1 MRIDGYLDRL
11 IGQTLLALDS
21 IKRAEHVSSGK
32 LSASALGNPL
42 QWQILKSLAVERGD
56 IDEYTLRKFQRG
68 NHVEDWYLGLIP
80 GVIKKQTFVEYRKVV
95 GYLDAF
101 VSTESWDFENLGDLP
116 LEVKSVTNAKFKR
129 ITTQGAPD
137 HSHALQCALY
147 ALAEGTPFF
156 AVSYIAADDYRVLT
170 YVLNTEDFKAEI
182 DGIIDLYD
190 QTKARGIIPVFEAK
204 EKWQMLQKYNDYY
217 EWSKLNAAEIG
228 AKVRGMGMAY
238 PIITPVYLTTR

>member
-11 IGQTLLALDS
+11 IGQTLLALDD
-21 IKRAEHVSSGK
+21 IKRKEHVSSGK

-42 QWQILKSLAVERGD
+42 QWQILKSLAVERGE

-80 GVIKKQTFVEYRKVV
+80 GIIKKQAFVEYRNVV

-101 VSTESWDFENLGDLP
+101 VSTESWDFNNLGDIP

-170 YVLNTEDFKAEI
+170 YVLNTSDFKAEI

-190 QTKARGIIPVFEAK
+190 RTKASGLIPVFQYK
-204 EKWQMLQKYNDYY
+204 EKWQATAQYNDYF
-217 EWSKLNAAEIG
+217 EWSKLNEAEI
-228 AKVRGMGMAY
+228 AEKVRDMGIPY
-238 PIITPVYLTTR
+238 PIHHLSK